1 MCPWWHS
8 LTLHLLA
15 EYLVLE
21 DLTATF
27 SKPSI
32 LDLKLG
38 KRVWDDFA
46 DQEKIDRELKK
57 YPAQETL
64 GFRIIGMRVRTR
76 TEVAW
81 GCMYYD
87 CRMG

>member
-1 MCPWWHS
+1 M
-8 LTLHLLA
+8 
-15 EYLVLE
+15 LE
-21 DLTATF
+21 DLTASF

-57 YPAQETL
+57 YPAQESL
-64 GFRIIGMRVRTR
+64 GFRVIGMRVR
-76 TEVAW
+76 
-81 GCMYYD
+81 MYSMYQ
-87 CRMG
+87 MHI

>member
-1 MCPWWHS
+1 MCWHS
-8 LTLHLLA
+8 LTVPPPA

-21 DLTATF
+21 DLTASF

-57 YPAQETL
+57 YPAQESL
-64 GFRIIGMRVRTR
+64 GFRIIGMRVNVHQHR
-76 TEVAW
+76 VW
-81 GCMYYD
+81 GVRIYC
-87 CRMG
+87 